1 MIIVSYCVNCG
12 VELADSEKYCPLCN
26 AEVINPQSPW
36 EEPEERPYPKYF
48 VSFIKR
54 IDRRY
59 FATLAGMF
67 LIIPILVTIIYDL
80 LPGDGI
86 TWSAYVVGA
95 MALIFVFL
103 VLPFY
108 FKRYHTVIFLAL
120 NCAAVLLYLFF
131 IERMNGG
138 SWFMGVGMP
147 VTISASVCVIVLA
160 LLFTKKKHMGLFIK
174 AALILLAVGVFVLS
188 VELILHMSGTG
199 VLMINWSFYAFVPCT
214 ILAVMAFVLE
224 HRKNLKESIK
234 RRLFY

>member
-1 MIIVSYCVNCG
+1 MGIVSYCVNCG
-12 VELADSEKYCPLCN
+12 VELAGSEKYCPLCN
-26 AEVINPQSPW
+26 VEVLNPKAPW
-36 EEPEERPYPKYF
+36 EDSEERPYPKYF
-48 VSFIKR
+48 DSFIKR

-59 FATLAGMF
+59 FATLAGLF

-103 VLPFY
+103 VLPFF
-108 FKRYHTVIFLAL
+108 FKHYHTVIFLSL

-138 SWFMGVGMP
+138 SWFMGIGMP
-147 VTISASVCVIVLA
+147 VTISVSFCVIVLA
-160 LLFTKKKHMGLFIK
+160 LLFTKKKHMGFFIRT
-174 AALILLAVGVFVLS
+174 ALILIAVGVFVLS
-188 VELILHMSGTG
+188 IELILCLNSTG
-199 VLMINWSFYAFVPCT
+199 VFVLNWSYYAFVPCA
-214 ILAVMAFVLE
+214 ILAFMAFVLE
-224 HRKNLKESIK
+224 HRKNLKEGIK